1 MADDEEEPKKKKEK
15 VGCMG
20 KLLGLFVLAVIVGL
34 GAAIYHIALPQ
45 DLSDIGGYAPTATKP
60 ASPPRNMRAVLEK
73 SIEGDYSVTL
83 SETELN
89 HWLARELELNQGGE
103 LGEWVKLKR
112 VCVRLREGV
121 AEVIIE
127 REVAGYPLTTSMFLQ
142 VEQTETAKGIMTQI
156 HLHGGGFHEMV
167 PMPARGGRFGRL
179 TVPQGFLIMVMPDFQ
194 KLAGIFETEID
205 LGFQRMTR
213 IRIEDKR
220 ITLDPK
226 KPTRSGDKGDAGEQ
240 TF

>member
-1 MADDEEEPKKKKEK
+1 MAGDNDNEPMKKKG
-15 VGCMG
+15 GCMG
-20 KLLGLFVLAVIVGL
+20 KLLGLLVFGVLVGL
-34 GAAIYHIALPQ
+34 GAAIYYVTLPQ
-45 DLSDIGGYAPTATKP
+45 DLSDIGGYSLSTTKP
-60 ASPPRNMRAVLEK
+60 SSTPRDINAVLTK
-73 SIEGDYSVTL
+73 AIEGDYSVQL

-89 HWLARELELNQGGE
+89 NWLARELKLKQSGE
-103 LGEWVKLKR
+103 LAEWVSLKR
-112 VCVRLREGV
+112 VWVRLREDV

-127 REVAGYPLTTSMFLQ
+127 RDVAGYPLTTSMFLQ
-142 VEQTETAKGIMTQI
+142 VEQTETAKGISTKI

-167 PMPARGGRFGRL
+167 PIPSRGGRFGQL

-194 KLAGIFETEID
+194 KIAGVFGTEID
-205 LGFQRMTR
+205 LGFQRMTQ

-226 KPTRSGDKGDAGEQ
+226 KPTRTDGAGEQ

>member
-1 MADDEEEPKKKKEK
+1 MTDEKLPETKKG
-15 VGCMG
+15 GCMG
-20 KLLGLFVLAVIVGL
+20 KLFSLFVLAVIVGL

-73 SIEGDYSVTL
+73 SIEGNYSVTL

-89 HWLARELELNQGGE
+89 YWLARELELNQGGE

-112 VCVRLREGV
+112 VYVRLREGV

-127 REVAGYPLTTSMFLQ
+127 REVVGYPLTTSMFLQ
-142 VEQTETAKGIMTQI
+142 VEQTDTASGTIISQI

-179 TVPQGFLIMVMPDFQ
+179 TVPQGFLIMVMPDFR

-226 KPTRSGDKGDAGEQ
+226 KPTRSGDKGDAGEEI
-240 TF
+240 F